1 MIRYTTPLLP
11 LEVEGIDLTSD
22 NDVYV
27 TLAQGENR
35 KITKSGV
42 EITIAYD
49 AQTDIS
55 TIDFT
60 LTQVETAA
68 FELGKSVDMQ
78 VNFINSAGVRDAT
91 NIVTIPVMR
100 NLLDKEIHY
109 GD

>member
-11 LEVEGIDLTSD
+11 LEVEGIDLTQ
-22 NDVYV
+22 NEDVYV
-27 TLAQGENR
+27 TLEQGDNEL
-35 KITKSGV
+35 TKSGTDL
-42 EITIAYD
+42 TIAYD
-49 AQTDIS
+49 AETEMS

-60 LTQVETAA
+60 LSQAETAA
-68 FELGKSVDMQ
+68 FYLGKAVDIQ
-78 VNFINSAGVRDAT
+78 VNFINAAGRRDAT